1 MLVFSHHSTLLSATM
16 VHSIRSLSANIADL
30 LLDVVFLVDRNDV
43 IVDVS
48 AGCER
53 MLGYRPT
60 ELIGRRILDFVVP
73 EDREPT
79 RTEGARVEAGQ
90 DRVGFENRYVHKDG
104 RRIDLMWSARWIP
117 DLRLRLGVARDIS
130 ARKRAE
136 RRQAATYAISEAAFQ
151 AGDLAGL
158 CAEIHGIL
166 DRMVGAPGMIVVT
179 DATPQQGF
187 KVIYRRDH
195 DEHSRLPSRA
205 CLARWRAAAA
215 TPDALAPGAVRHVA
229 GGRLTTWLM
238 IELKG
243 PAGTIGALLLR
254 DHDRTGY
261 SAADRGLLHFV
272 AAQVGLA
279 LERKRLHDDL
289 MRSACHDELT
299 GLPNRRLFFDR
310 IRTAVAR
317 ARRCHSR
324 LGLLYV
330 DVDDFKQVNDRHG
343 HAIGDALLREVAA
356 RLVECARES
365 DTVARLGG
373 DEFVLLLEDLHAPE
387 DAEHC
392 AGKIRAALAQP
403 VPTHGAPL
411 YIGASIGIALFP
423 DHADQ
428 VETLLMHADAGMY
441 TTKRIRKGDTDL
453 GAPVPAALPAPG
465 SLSGRA

>member
-1 MLVFSHHSTLLSATM
+1 M

-30 LLDVVFLVDRNDV
+30 LLDVVFLVDRHDV

-60 ELIGRRILDFVVP
+60 ELIGRSILDFVVP
-73 EDREPT
+73 EDRDET
-79 RTEGARVEAGQ
+79 RAEVVRVEAGQ
-90 DRVGFENRYVHKDG
+90 DRVGFENRYAHKDG
-104 RRIDLMWSARWIP
+104 RWIDIMWSARWIA
-117 DLRLRLGVARDIS
+117 DLGLRLGVARDIS

-136 RRQAATYAISEAAFQ
+136 RRQEATYAISEAAYQ

-166 DRMVGAPGMIVVT
+166 DRLVGAPGMIVVT
-179 DATPQQGF
+179 DPTPQQGF

-195 DEHSRLPSRA
+195 DERSRLPSRG
-205 CLARWRAAAA
+205 CLARWRTTAS
-215 TPDALAPGAVRHVA
+215 TPDTLAPDAVRHVA
-229 GGRLTTWLM
+229 GGRVTTWLM

-243 PAGTIGALLLR
+243 PSGTIGALLLR
-254 DHDRTGY
+254 DRARTGY

-343 HAIGDALLREVAA
+343 HAVGDALLREVAA

-392 AGKIRAALAQP
+392 AAKIRAALAQP
-403 VPTHGAPL
+403 VPTLCAPL
-411 YIGASIGIALFP
+411 RIGASIGIALFP

-428 VETLLMHADAGMY
+428 VETLLMHADTGMY
-441 TTKRIRKGDTDL
+441 ATKRIRKRDAGT
-453 GAPVPAALPAPG
+453 ASPVPASIPATF
-465 SLSGRA
+465 SGRA

>member
-1 MLVFSHHSTLLSATM
+1 M

-30 LLDVVFLVDRNDV
+30 LLDVVFLVDRHGV

-48 AGCER
+48 AGSER
-53 MLGYRPT
+53 ILGYRPT

-73 EDREPT
+73 EDHD
-79 RTEGARVEAGQ
+79 RTLAESARVAAGQ
-90 DRVGFENRYVHKDG
+90 DGIGFENRYLHKEGHWVDV
-104 RRIDLMWSARWIP
+104 MWSARWIA
-117 DLRLRLGVARDIS
+117 DQGLRLGVARDVTL
-130 ARKRAE
+130 RKRAE
-136 RRQAATYAISEAAFQ
+136 RRQAATYAISEAAFE

-166 DRMVGAPGMIVVT
+166 DRMVGAPGMVVVT
-179 DATPQQGF
+179 DPTSQQGF

-195 DEHSRLPSRA
+195 DERTRPPSRA
-205 CLARWRAAAA
+205 CLARWRAA
-215 TPDALAPGAVRHVA
+215 TSNPDMLAPDAVRHVA
-229 GGRLTTWLM
+229 AGRLNTWLM
-238 IELKG
+238 IDLKG

-254 DHDRTGY
+254 DRAGTGY
-261 SAADRGLLHFV
+261 SPADRGLLRFV

-310 IRTAVAR
+310 VRTAVAR
-317 ARRCHSR
+317 ARRSQSR

-330 DVDDFKQVNDRHG
+330 DVDEFKQVNDHHG
-343 HAIGDALLREVAA
+343 HATGDALLREVAA

-373 DEFVLLLEDLHAPE
+373 DEFVLLLEDLQAPE
-387 DAEHC
+387 DADRC
-392 AGKIRAALAQP
+392 ADKIRAALAQP
-403 VPTHGAPL
+403 VPTPCVPL
-411 YIGASIGIALFP
+411 HIGVSIGIALFP

-428 VETLLMHADAGMY
+428 VETLLMHADARMY
-441 TTKRIRKGDTDL
+441 AAKRAHPCKAD
-453 GAPVPAALPAPG
+453 GADP
-465 SLSGRA
+465 LSGRS

>member
-1 MLVFSHHSTLLSATM
+1 
-16 VHSIRSLSANIADL
+16 
-30 LLDVVFLVDRNDV
+30 VDRNDV

-373 DEFVLLLEDLHAPE
+373 DEFVLLLEDLQAAE

-392 AGKIRAALAQP
+392 ANKIRAALAQP
-403 VPTHGAPL
+403 VPTLGAPL

-441 TTKRIRKGDTDL
+441 TTKRIRKGDTDP
-453 GAPVPAALPAPG
+453 GAPVPASLSRPG
-465 SLSGRA
+465 SFSGRA

>member
-1 MLVFSHHSTLLSATM
+1 M

-30 LLDVVFLVDRNDV
+30 LLDVVFLVDRHGI

-60 ELIGRRILDFVVP
+60 ELIGQYMLDFVVP
-73 EDREPT
+73 EDRAITCVES
-79 RTEGARVEAGQ
+79 ARVQAGQ
-90 DRVGFENRYVHKDG
+90 ERVGFENRYLHKNGHPVDV
-104 RRIDLMWSARWIP
+104 MWSARWIA
-117 DLRLRLGVARDIS
+117 DQGLRLGVARDVS

-136 RRQAATYAISEAAFQ
+136 RRQAATYAISEAVYH

-158 CAEIHGIL
+158 CAAIHIIL
-166 DRMVGAPGMIVVT
+166 DGMVGAPGMIVVT
-179 DATPQQGF
+179 DPTPQHGF
-187 KVIYRRDH
+187 KVVFQRDH
-195 DEHSRLPSRA
+195 DTRSRLPSRT
-205 CLARWRAAAA
+205 CLVRWRAAA
-215 TPDALAPGAVRHVA
+215 TDRGGLAPDAVRHVA
-229 GGRLTTWLM
+229 GGRMNTWLM
-238 IELKG
+238 IDLGG
-243 PAGTIGALLLR
+243 PAGTLGALLLR
-254 DHDRTGY
+254 DRTGTGY
-261 SAADRGLLHFV
+261 SPADRGLLHFV

-289 MRSACHDELT
+289 MRSACVDELT

-317 ARRCHSR
+317 ARRCKSR

-330 DVDDFKQVNDRHG
+330 DVDDFKQVNDRYG
-343 HAIGDALLREVAA
+343 HAAGDALLREVSA

-373 DEFVLLLEDLHAPE
+373 DEFVLLLEDLQTPE

-392 AGKIRAALAQP
+392 ADKIRAALVQP
-403 VPTHGAPL
+403 VPTQCAPL
-411 YIGASIGIALFP
+411 RIGVSIGTALFP

-428 VETLLMHADAGMY
+428 VETLLMHADGNMY
-441 TTKRIRKGDTDL
+441 ARKRAHKR
-453 GAPVPAALPAPG
+453 GADAPDQI
-465 SLSGRA
+465 SGRA

>member
-1 MLVFSHHSTLLSATM
+1 MIP
-16 VHSIRSLSANIADL
+16 SIRSLSANIADL
-30 LLDVVFLVDRNDV
+30 LLDVVFLVDRRGTV
-43 IVDVS
+43 VDVS

-53 MLGYRPT
+53 MFGYRPT
-60 ELIGRRILDFVVP
+60 ELVGRCILDFVVP
-73 EDREPT
+73 EDRDLT
-79 RTEGARVEAGQ
+79 RAEGERVDAGLE
-90 DRVGFENRYVHKDG
+90 RVGFENRYLHKDG
-104 RRIDLMWSARWIP
+104 RWVDVMWSARLIA
-117 DLRLRLGVARDIS
+117 DQGLRLGVARDIS

-151 AGDLAGL
+151 ADDLAGL
-158 CAEIHGIL
+158 CAEIHAIL
-166 DRMVGAPGMIVVT
+166 DRLVGAPGMVVVT
-179 DATPQQGF
+179 DPTPQHGF
-187 KVIYRRDH
+187 KVIYQRDH
-195 DEHSRLPSRA
+195 GKLGRPPSRT
-205 CLARWRAAAA
+205 CLARWRATA
-215 TPDALAPGAVRHVA
+215 THPDTLAPDSVRHFA

-243 PAGTIGALLLR
+243 PSGAIGALLLR
-254 DHDRTGY
+254 DRAGTGY
-261 SAADRGLLHFV
+261 STADRGLLHFV

-289 MRSACHDELT
+289 TRSACYDELT

-343 HAIGDALLREVAA
+343 HATGDALLREVAA
-356 RLVECARES
+356 RLVECARQS

-387 DAEHC
+387 DAGHC
-392 AGKIRAALAQP
+392 ADKIRAALAEP
-403 VPTHGAPL
+403 VPAGGTPL
-411 YIGASIGIALFP
+411 CIGASIGIALFP

-428 VETLLMHADAGMY
+428 VETLLMHADGHMYAKKRAHKGAAGASA
-441 TTKRIRKGDTDL
+441 R
-453 GAPVPAALPAPG
+453 LPDR
-465 SLSGRA
+465 LSGPA

>member
-1 MLVFSHHSTLLSATM
+1 M

-30 LLDVVFLVDRNDV
+30 LLDVVFLVDRRGI

-60 ELIGRRILDFVVP
+60 ELIGQYMLDFVVP
-73 EDREPT
+73 EDRAITCMES
-79 RTEGARVEAGQ
+79 ARVQHGHE
-90 DRVGFENRYVHKDG
+90 RVGFENRYLHKDG
-104 RRIDLMWSARWIP
+104 HRVDVMWSARWIA
-117 DLRLRLGVARDIS
+117 DHGLRLGVARDIS

-136 RRQAATYAISEAAFQ
+136 RRQAATYAISEAVHH

-158 CAEIHGIL
+158 CGEIHAIL
-166 DRMVGAPGMIVVT
+166 DRLVGASGMVVVS
-179 DATPQQGF
+179 DPTPQHGF
-187 KVIYRRDH
+187 KVVYQRDH
-195 DEHSRLPSRA
+195 DPDLRLPSRA
-205 CLARWRAAAA
+205 CLTRWRATAT
-215 TPDALAPGAVRHVA
+215 TPDGFAPDAVRHVA
-229 GGRLTTWLM
+229 AGRLNTWLM
-238 IELKG
+238 IDLG
-243 PAGTIGALLLR
+243 GAAGTIGALLLR
-254 DHDRTGY
+254 DHAGTGY
-261 SAADRGLLHFV
+261 SPADRGLLHFV

-330 DVDDFKQVNDRHG
+330 DVDDFKQVNDRYG
-343 HAIGDALLREVAA
+343 HAAGDALLREVAA

-373 DEFVLLLEDLHAPE
+373 DEFVLLLEDLQAPE
-387 DAEHC
+387 DAAHC
-392 AGKIRAALAQP
+392 ADKILAALVRP
-403 VPTHGAPL
+403 VPAPCAPL
-411 YIGASIGIALFP
+411 HIGVSIGIGLFP

-428 VETLLMHADAGMY
+428 VETLLMHADAHMY
-441 TTKRIRKGDTDL
+441 AKKRARKSGESENDR
-453 GAPVPAALPAPG
+453 
-465 SLSGRA
+465 LSGQT

>member
-1 MLVFSHHSTLLSATM
+1 M

-30 LLDVVFLVDRNDV
+30 LLDVVFLVDRRGI

-60 ELIGRRILDFVVP
+60 ELIGQCMLDFVVP
-73 EDREPT
+73 EDRDLT
-79 RTEGARVEAGQ
+79 LAEGARVLAGQ
-90 DRVGFENRYVHKDG
+90 DRIGFENRYLHKDG
-104 RRIDLMWSARWIP
+104 RWIDIMWSARWIA
-117 DLRLRLGVARDIS
+117 DQGLRLGVARDIS
-130 ARKRAE
+130 LRKRAE

-151 AGDLAGL
+151 AGNLAGL
-158 CAEIHGIL
+158 CEVIHGIL
-166 DRMVGAPGMIVVT
+166 DRLVGAPGMIVVT

-187 KVIYRRDH
+187 KVIYQRDH
-195 DEHSRLPSRA
+195 GERNRLPSRA
-205 CLARWRAAAA
+205 CLARWR
-215 TPDALAPGAVRHVA
+215 TTSSNPDALAPDAVRHVA
-229 GGRLTTWLM
+229 ANRLNTWLM

-254 DHDRTGY
+254 DRAGTGY
-261 SAADRGLLHFV
+261 SPGDRGLLHFV

-279 LERKRLHDDL
+279 LERKRLHEDL
-289 MRSACHDELT
+289 MRSACCDELT

-317 ARRCHSR
+317 ARRCQSR

-343 HAIGDALLREVAA
+343 HATGDALLREVAA
-356 RLVECARES
+356 RLVECARQS

-373 DEFVLLLEDLHAPE
+373 DEFVLLLEDLQAPD
-387 DAEHC
+387 DADRC
-392 AGKIRAALAQP
+392 AEKIRAALAQP
-403 VPTHGAPL
+403 VPTQYAPL
-411 YIGASIGIALFP
+411 TIGVSIGIALFP

-428 VETLLMHADAGMY
+428 VETLLMHADARMY
-441 TTKRIRKGDTDL
+441 AKKRAQKCDAL
-453 GAPVPAALPAPG
+453 GADP
-465 SLSGRA
+465 LSGRT

>member
-1 MLVFSHHSTLLSATM
+1 M

-30 LLDVVFLVDRNDV
+30 LLDVVFLVDRCGI

-60 ELIGRRILDFVVP
+60 ELIGQYMLDFVVP
-73 EDREPT
+73 EDRDMT
-79 RTEGARVEAGQ
+79 LAEGARVLAGQ
-90 DRVGFENRYVHKDG
+90 DRIGFENRYLHKDG
-104 RRIDLMWSARWIP
+104 RWIDIMWSARWIA
-117 DLRLRLGVARDIS
+117 DQGLRLGVARDVS
-130 ARKRAE
+130 LRKRAE

-151 AGDLAGL
+151 AGNLAGL
-158 CAEIHGIL
+158 CEVIHGIL
-166 DRMVGAPGMIVVT
+166 DRLVGAPGMIVVT

-187 KVIYRRDH
+187 KVIYQRDH
-195 DEHSRLPSRA
+195 GERSRLPSRA
-205 CLARWRAAAA
+205 CLARWRASSSD
-215 TPDALAPGAVRHVA
+215 PDSLAPDAVRHVA
-229 GGRLTTWLM
+229 GGRLNTWLM

-254 DHDRTGY
+254 DRAGTGY
-261 SAADRGLLHFV
+261 SPGDRGLLHFV

-279 LERKRLHDDL
+279 LERKRLHEDL
-289 MRSACHDELT
+289 MRSACFDELT

-317 ARRCHSR
+317 ARRCQSR

-343 HAIGDALLREVAA
+343 HATGDALLREVAA
-356 RLVECARES
+356 RLVECARQS

-373 DEFVLLLEDLHAPE
+373 DEFVLLLEDLQAPE
-387 DAEHC
+387 DADRC
-392 AGKIRAALAQP
+392 ADKIRAVLAQP
-403 VPTHGAPL
+403 VPTQCAPL
-411 YIGASIGIALFP
+411 TIGVSVGIALFP

-428 VETLLMHADAGMY
+428 VETLLMHADARMY
-441 TTKRIRKGDTDL
+441 ARKRAQKCDAN
-453 GAPVPAALPAPG
+453 GADP
-465 SLSGRA
+465 LSGRT

>member
-1 MLVFSHHSTLLSATM
+1 M

-30 LLDVVFLVDRNDV
+30 LLDVVFLVDRRGI

-60 ELIGRRILDFVVP
+60 ELIGQYMLDFVVP
-73 EDREPT
+73 EDRAITCMES
-79 RTEGARVEAGQ
+79 ARVLAGQ
-90 DRVGFENRYVHKDG
+90 ERVGFENRYLHKDG
-104 RRIDLMWSARWIP
+104 RRVDVMWSARWIA
-117 DLRLRLGVARDIS
+117 DHGLRLGVARDIS

-136 RRQAATYAISEAAFQ
+136 RRQAATYAISEAVYHT
-151 AGDLAGL
+151 GDLAGL
-158 CAEIHGIL
+158 CGEIHAIL
-166 DRMVGAPGMIVVT
+166 DRLVGAPGMVVVS
-179 DATPQQGF
+179 DPTPQHGF
-187 KVIYRRDH
+187 KVVYQRDH
-195 DEHSRLPSRA
+195 DPQTRLPSRA
-205 CLARWRAAAA
+205 CLARWRATAT
-215 TPDALAPGAVRHVA
+215 TPDSIAPDAVRHVGA
-229 GGRLTTWLM
+229 GRLNTWLM
-238 IELKG
+238 IELGG

-254 DHDRTGY
+254 DHAGTGY
-261 SAADRGLLHFV
+261 SPADRGLLRFV

-289 MRSACHDELT
+289 MRSACLDELT

-330 DVDDFKQVNDRHG
+330 DVNDFKLVNDRYG
-343 HAIGDALLREVAA
+343 HAAGDALLREVAA

-373 DEFVLLLEDLHAPE
+373 DEFVLLLEDLQAPE

-392 AGKIRAALAQP
+392 ADKICAALVRP
-403 VPTHGAPL
+403 VPTQCAPL
-411 YIGASIGIALFP
+411 RIGVSIGIGLFP

-428 VETLLMHADAGMY
+428 VETLLMHADAHMY
-441 TTKRIRKGDTDL
+441 TRKRAHKCGESET
-453 GAPVPAALPAPG
+453 GP
-465 SLSGRA
+465 LSGQT